1 MYLSISSFSS
11 VFHQFFPLFGIGVA
25 YRSTTDAWKVLA
37 GSCGS
42 LFKTGKEAC
51 TEWQR
56 MVSIFHGVWLPVGEY
71 KSLDET
77 SCNQELRIS
86 VGVPLSHFIP
96 LLCSQYV
103 HDSLVMFCILW
114 RYIIHFWTNLRA
126 RRHET
131 QQGLTTLQQKMARGE
146 LTWSLSQLL
155 MACSQR
161 RQPKGP
167 ALKPWW
173 RHIRNPAPRH
183 QDATLAH
190 HVTLAD
196 QSSENPWKNSPVSG
210 TRYEVPFFIK
220 QGTQNLKFIIHIA
233 IRWQCIQPILTQS
246 LTMVEFPS
254 KCWLPCGIS
263 NVAVENPMSLHTY
276 YPILSHLYWLV
287 VSISEKYEFV
297 SWDDSSQ
304 YMEY

>member
-1 MYLSISSFSS
+1 MCLSISSF
-11 VFHQFFPLFGIGVA
+11 HQF
-25 YRSTTDAWKVLA
+25 STSFSTFRHWGCLQVYHEAWKVLA

-56 MVSIFHGVWLPVGEY
+56 MVSIFHGVWFPVGEY

-103 HDSLVMFCILW
+103 HDSFVMFCIFW
-114 RYIIHFWTNLRA
+114 TYIIHFWTNLRA

-161 RQPKGP
+161 RQP
-167 ALKPWW
+167 
-173 RHIRNPAPRH
+173 
-183 QDATLAH
+183 
-190 HVTLAD
+190 
-196 QSSENPWKNSPVSG
+196 
-210 TRYEVPFFIK
+210 F
-220 QGTQNLKFIIHIA
+220 
-233 IRWQCIQPILTQS
+233 
-246 LTMVEFPS
+246 
-254 KCWLPCGIS
+254 
-263 NVAVENPMSLHTY
+263 
-276 YPILSHLYWLV
+276 
-287 VSISEKYEFV
+287 
-297 SWDDSSQ
+297 
-304 YMEY
+304 